1 MRMNTT
7 WMASLLPTALVVVS
21 LAGSPAK
28 AAVDQHALLMLKTAK
43 DIEYISQKITKAYF
57 YKQLDIRADQADK
70 DLKESLTMLDQGI
83 PKLHS
88 GTSDTEGKN
97 IATFLS
103 YTSDELLQ
111 TLKKP
116 YSKETGALMIDYSE
130 SLMEGAN
137 VLSQRHVK
145 GKSPEEAMLV
155 ETEQLLFLLERIN
168 KYYIAHKAGFK
179 DYNNVVQLEQAVK
192 DFEIGLSKVN
202 SYKGY
207 SEENRKNVENINQFW
222 PIAKDFYLG
231 VQHGA
236 LPVIV
241 LASTDKLEREVKN
254 LGVYHQAAVS
264 SKK

>member
-1 MRMNTT
+1 MNTK
-7 WMASLLPTALVVVS
+7 WMATLLPAALVLLFS
-21 LAGSPAK
+21 LATQPAK
-28 AAVDQHALLMLKTAK
+28 ASVDQHDLLMLKTAK

-57 YKQLDIRADQADK
+57 YKQLDIRADQAER
-70 DLKESLTMLDQGI
+70 DLRESLSLLDQGI

-103 YTSDELLQ
+103 YTSEELLE

-116 YSKETGALMIDYSE
+116 YSKENGALMIDYSE

-137 VLSQRHVK
+137 VISQRHIK
-145 GKSPEEAMLV
+145 GRGPEEAMMV

-179 DYNNVVQLEQAVK
+179 DYNNVIQLEQAVR
-192 DFEIGLSKVN
+192 DFERGLAKVN

-207 SEENRKNVENINQFW
+207 SQEERQSVENINQFW
-222 PIAKDFYLG
+222 PIAKEFYLG
-231 VQHGA
+231 VQQGA

-241 LASTDKLEREVKN
+241 LASTDRLEREVKT
-254 LGVYHQAAVS
+254 LGTYHQTAVGT
-264 SKK
+264 KK